1 MSDAITAEVNIA
13 NLALLKLG
21 QEIIVALAD
30 NDPPAPTMNL
40 RYAGARD
47 AVLRLHPWSCAMHTN
62 LSLTKKNETGPGG
75 FTNVF
80 DLPED
85 FIRLKNIQNL
95 HFSYRIYGHPSGGK
109 RLATNESKIELDYVF
124 RQESVL
130 AMDEGLKEA
139 IATKLAADCCM
150 KLTGDHKLKT
160 KLDLE
165 LKEIIALAELADM
178 QEQPPT
184 DSIHPTGW
192 QDAYRT
198 GVFAHDTSRLD
209 D

>member
-1 MSDAITAEVNIA
+1 MSDAITSEVGIA
-13 NLALLKLG
+13 NLAILKLG
-21 QEIIVALAD
+21 QEPIMSLAD
-30 NDPPAPTMNL
+30 NDEPGPTMNR

-62 LSLTKKNETGPGG
+62 LSLTLKNETGPGG

-80 DLPED
+80 DLPPD
-85 FIRLKNIQNL
+85 FIRLKNVQNL
-95 HFSYRIYGHPSGGK
+95 HFSYRIFGSPDGGK
-109 RLATNESKIELDYVF
+109 RLATNQSKIELDYVF
-124 RQESVL
+124 RQTSVL

-139 IATKLAADCCM
+139 IATKLAADTCM

-160 KLDLE
+160 KLDVE
-165 LKEIIALAELADM
+165 LKEIIALAEMSDM

-184 DSIHPTGW
+184 DAIHPTGW
-192 QDAYRT
+192 QNAFRT
-198 GVFAHDTSRLD
+198 GVFAHDQARFD